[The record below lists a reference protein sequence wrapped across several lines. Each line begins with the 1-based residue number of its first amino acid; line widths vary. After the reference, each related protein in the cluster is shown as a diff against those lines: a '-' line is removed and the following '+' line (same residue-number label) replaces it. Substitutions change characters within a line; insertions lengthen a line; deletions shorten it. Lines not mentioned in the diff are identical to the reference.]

1 MMLQEQLEN
10 NLNAMDISEGKRPPG
25 GLWFDIDIENLI
37 VEGEAHLFTF
47 IHNGTLNEKELVVRI
62 QTPDF
67 SPTETHYSL
76 HLPPGSVEKMTF
88 VQPEDVETQ
97 VFEWGKLNWLSEP
110 LVTMAE
116 RFSCGLVTLEPG
128 KGHARHN
135 HPYSEEILY
144 VIEGKGMQTVELTS
158 GILEKEI
165 D

>member
-1 MMLQEQLEN
+1 M
-10 NLNAMDISEGKRPPG
+10 
-25 GLWFDIDIENLI
+25 
-37 VEGEAHLFTF
+37 
-47 IHNGTLNEKELVVRI
+47 
-62 QTPDF
+62 
-67 SPTETHYSL
+67 
-76 HLPPGSVEKMTF
+76 EKMTF

-144 VIEGKGMQTVELTS
+144 VIEGKGMQTVELAS

-165 D
+165 NNGELVHIPTAIYHSTINSGDQPMKLIAIYSPFGPEAELRKMEGVHIEPAKNGGR